1 MHSLTYAYRANAS
14 GYLCGRAIW
23 QAAFEKFPNFALLNE
38 ALIQDSVKYVNQI
51 NELTDKLALPW
62 IKHPVYGG
70 DIFMPDADSM
80 LTNSFSSCYVAK

>member
-1 MHSLTYAYRANAS
+1 V
-14 GYLCGRAIW
+14 
-23 QAAFEKFPNFALLNE
+23 
-38 ALIQDSVKYVNQI
+38 LIQDSVKYVNKI

-80 LTNSFSSCYVAK
+80 LTNSFSSFYVAK

>member
-38 ALIQDSVKYVNQI
+38 VLIQDSVKYVNQI

-62 IKHPVYGG
+62 IKHPAYGG

-80 LTNSFSSCYVAK
+80 LTNSFSSFYVAK